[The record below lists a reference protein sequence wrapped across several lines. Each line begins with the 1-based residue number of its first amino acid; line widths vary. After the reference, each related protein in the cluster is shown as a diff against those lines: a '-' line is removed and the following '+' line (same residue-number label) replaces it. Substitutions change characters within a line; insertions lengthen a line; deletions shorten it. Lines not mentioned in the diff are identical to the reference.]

1 MDQLKHLFILAF
13 LAASNS
19 FAIAQNNISLDESKS
34 LHKSV
39 RESIFLHSN
48 AATFITGETLLYKL
62 YCLNPVNNATSSI
75 SKIAYVELID
85 QNKQTISTSKI
96 YLENGAGQG
105 DYFIPTTLRTG
116 NYKLV
121 AYTKWTLN
129 HPLTNTFSTDIVIIN
144 PFQPYLEEGGNK
156 KNSTVASLKNN
167 EYEKQSTLR
176 GNSVFDKKAV
186 FELDKKSYQ
195 TREKVTLKIKSFI
208 EKGNYSI
215 AIRKTDELPKKLQ
228 LTAEEFVKY
237 NFTRTNPATPKD
249 SLFFIPELRAEL
261 ISGSISSKK
270 ENADLNDKSVA
281 LSLPGESFAF
291 KIAKTNRSGKFTFL
305 LDKNPNQ
312 SNCVIQVLED
322 SRSDYIIHL
331 DELPKFD
338 TSSLLFPSE
347 LILTADNTTAI
358 EERSVANQIENA
370 YYHMKKDSIAANSL
384 TSPFFHTIEKA
395 YILDDYT
402 RFPTLKETI
411 IEVLIE
417 VYFKKNNDLYSLH
430 LRDNSKDLEIY
441 GLPLVLVDG
450 LAIKDVNELF
460 DLDMSTIYKVS
471 LINQGYV
478 YGPNLFS
485 GLISFETKNNNF
497 ISKTSGDYIKKIDIQ
512 RPTSKK
518 LYFSPDYA
526 SGTISPRIPD
536 YRHQL
541 LWIPEL
547 NIADKENT
555 VSFYTS
561 DVTGNFEIV
570 LEGFTLKG
578 VPISLKESFE
588 VK

>member
-19 FAIAQNNISLDESKS
+19 FAIAQNNISLNESKS
-34 LHKSV
+34 LDKSM

-48 AATFITGETLLYKL
+48 ATTFITGETLLYKL
-62 YCLNPVNNATSSI
+62 YCLNPVNNSTSSI

-85 QNKQTISTSKI
+85 QNKQTISKSKI
-96 YLENGAGQG
+96 YLENGTGQG
-105 DYFIPTTLRTG
+105 DYFIPTTLKTG

-121 AYTKWTLN
+121 AYTKWNLN
-129 HPLTNTFSTDIVIIN
+129 NALTNIFKTDIAIIN
-144 PFQPYLEEGGNK
+144 PFQPYQEEGGNK
-156 KNSTVASLKNN
+156 KNSTVVSLKNN
-167 EYEKQSTLR
+167 EYEKQTSKSA
-176 GNSVFDKKAV
+176 NSVFTEKVA
-186 FELDKKSYQ
+186 FEIDKKSYQ
-195 TREKVTLKIKSFI
+195 TREKVTLKIKSLI

-215 AIRKTDELPKKLQ
+215 AIRKIDELPTKLQ
-228 LTAEEFVKY
+228 LTAEEFVKD
-237 NFTRTNPATPKD
+237 NSSIPNPATTKD

-261 ISGSISSKK
+261 ISGSITSKK

-312 SNCVIQVLED
+312 TNCVIQVLED
-322 SRSDYIIHL
+322 NRDDYTIHL

-347 LILTADNTTAI
+347 LILTAHNTTAI

-370 YYHMKKDSIAANSL
+370 YYHLKKDSLAPNAK
-384 TSPFFHTIEKA
+384 TTPFFHTIEKA

-417 VYFKKNNDLYSLH
+417 IYFKKNNDLYSLH

-460 DLDMSTIYKVS
+460 DINMSTIYKVS

-497 ISKTSGDYIKKIDIQ
+497 ISKSSGDYIKKIDIQ
-512 RPTSKK
+512 RPTIKK
-518 LYFSPDYA
+518 VYFSPDYA
-526 SGTISPRIPD
+526 SGTLSQRIPD

-541 LWIPEL
+541 LWMPEL
-547 NIADKENT
+547 NIAEKENT

-570 LEGFTLKG
+570 LEGFTKKG
-578 VPISLKESFE
+578 VPISLKKSFE

>member
-1 MDQLKHLFILAF
+1 M
-13 LAASNS
+13 
-19 FAIAQNNISLDESKS
+19 
-34 LHKSV
+34 
-39 RESIFLHSN
+39 RENIFLHSN
-48 AATFITGETLLYKL
+48 ATTFITGETLLYKL
-62 YCLNPVNNATSSI
+62 YCLNPVNNSTSSI

-85 QNKQTISTSKI
+85 QNKQTISKSKI
-96 YLENGAGQG
+96 YLENGTGQG
-105 DYFIPTTLRTG
+105 DYFIPTTLKTG

-121 AYTKWTLN
+121 AYTKWNLN
-129 HPLTNTFSTDIVIIN
+129 NGLTNIYKTDIAIIN
-144 PFQPYLEEGGNK
+144 PFQPYQEEGGNK
-156 KNSTVASLKNN
+156 KNSTVVSLKND
-167 EYEKQSTLR
+167 EYEKQTSKGT
-176 GNSVFDKKAV
+176 NPVFAKEVA

-195 TREKVTLKIKSFI
+195 TREKVTLKIKSLI

-215 AIRKTDELPKKLQ
+215 AIRKIDELPIKLQ
-228 LTAEEFVKY
+228 LTAEEFVKD
-237 NFTRTNPATPKD
+237 NSSKPNPAITKD

-322 SRSDYIIHL
+322 NRDDYTIHL

-338 TSSLLFPSE
+338 TASLLFPSE

-370 YYHMKKDSIAANSL
+370 YYHIKKDSLAPNSK
-384 TSPFFHTIEKA
+384 TTPFFHTIEKA

-417 VYFKKNNDLYSLH
+417 IYFKKNNDLYSLH

-450 LAIKDVNELF
+450 LPIKDVNDLF
-460 DLDMSTIYKVS
+460 DINMSTIYKVS

-485 GLISFETKNNNF
+485 GLISFETKDDNY
-497 ISKTSGDYIKKIDIQ
+497 ISKSSGDYIKKIDLQ
-512 RPTSKK
+512 RPTIKK

-526 SGTISPRIPD
+526 SGTLSQRIPD

-541 LWIPEL
+541 LWMPEL
-547 NIADKENT
+547 NIVDKENT

-570 LEGFTLKG
+570 LEGFTKKG